1 MAYDEK
7 FRLAVIKFK
16 DGGHTFAQ
24 MREIFGVHPQSY
36 YRWKEAL
43 SENGVI
49 KNHYPK
55 THKGKIDPVRLLQL
69 LDEHPD
75 WYLEQCAAE
84 FGACHQAVQKRSVF
98 EAGYAHT
105 RGKARIWGRMRNKGA
120 CKAGIRVRF
129 AGCKS

>member
-24 MREIFGVHPQSY
+24 THEVFGVHPQSY

-43 SENGVI
+43 NENEVL

-84 FGACHQAVQKRSVF
+84 FGACHQAVQKRV
-98 EAGYAHT
+98 AALRVT
-105 RGKARIWGRMRNKGA
+105 RKKTFTYSGKSEEKRERI
-120 CKAGIRVRF
+120 
-129 AGCKS
+129 

>member
-43 SENGVI
+43 NENGVI

-55 THKGKIDPVRLLQL
+55 THKGKIDPARLLQL

-75 WYLEQCAAE
+75 WYLKQFAAE
-84 FGACHQAVQKRSVF
+84 FRVCHQAVQKRFAALGV
-98 EAGYAHT
+98 T
-105 RGKARIWGRMRNKGA
+105 RKKKLLPILESPKKKGK
-120 CKAGIRVRF
+120 GI
-129 AGCKS
+129 